1 MIKVCACGGCVL
13 WPLPRRY
20 PMDTRQFLTCL
31 MTVHTVTQHLTARS
45 ESAGI
50 DEAEQDVRK
59 GPRRAR
65 WRWSDRTRRAR
76 RARAGT
82 TIDRSVSASWSRR
95 EDPARTRRRRS
106 SLRSWCA
113 RPFATPYPKSR
124 RGGSVPSGAQ
134 ISSAGRSSARVG
146 RSSPRVRAS
155 RSRVDRYGS
164 PNAPSRAWET
174 RRRVRARVA
183 RAVPLVSLSARD
195 LSSSLSSRRDLTSRA
210 TPRA

>member
-1 MIKVCACGGCVL
+1 MIKVCACGCCVL

-31 MTVHTVTQHLTARS
+31 TVHITALHVHR
-45 ESAGI
+45 SAGI

-82 TIDRSVSASWSRR
+82 TIDRSLSASWSRR

-124 RGGSVPSGAQ
+124 RRGSVPSGAQ
-134 ISSAGRSSARVG
+134 ISSAGRSGARVG
-146 RSSPRVRAS
+146 RSSPASARRDRASTDTDPRTRHRARGRRVVAFARAS
-155 RSRVDRYGS
+155 RVPCRWFLS
-164 PNAPSRAWET
+164 P
-174 RRRVRARVA
+174 
-183 RAVPLVSLSARD
+183 
-195 LSSSLSSRRDLTSRA
+195 RA
-210 TPRA
+210 TSPLLSPLAAI

>member
-31 MTVHTVTQHLTARS
+31 TVHITALHVHR
-45 ESAGI
+45 SAGI

-82 TIDRSVSASWSRR
+82 TIDRSLSASWSRR

-124 RGGSVPSGAQ
+124 RRGSVPSGAQ
-134 ISSAGRSSARVG
+134 ISSAGRSGARVG
-146 RSSPRVRAS
+146 RSSPGVRAS